1 MTDQAD
7 LEDDR
12 DPASHVATSRR
23 TYQRIAPVYDLLDL
37 AFERYRYRAL
47 RPRLFQELSGV
58 LLDAGIGTGRN
69 IPVYPEASRVVG
81 IDLSPAMLARAERR
95 ARRLGRVVQLRETD
109 VCRTDFPAD
118 SFDGIVSSFLFCVL
132 GPDQQLPALREL
144 ARICKPSGTLRILE
158 YSLSTDPLRRFVM
171 KLWAPWVR
179 WAYGAAFDR
188 NTENYVSQAGLE
200 VVETTF
206 LYHDIIKLIVAR
218 PLERQD
224 E

>member
-1 MTDQAD
+1 
-7 LEDDR
+7 
-12 DPASHVATSRR
+12 
-23 TYQRIAPVYDLLDL
+23 
-37 AFERYRYRAL
+37 
-47 RPRLFQELSGV
+47 
-58 LLDAGIGTGRN
+58 
-69 IPVYPEASRVVG
+69 
-81 IDLSPAMLARAERR
+81 MLARAERR

-158 YSLSTDPLRRFVM
+158 YSLSNDPLRRFVM

-218 PLERQD
+218 PLERQG